1 MEKKPSFKPYN
12 QGQITFLPPSLEDL
26 IPENH
31 IVRVVDS
38 AIDNINTKPLYEK
51 YEGGGASS
59 YNPVM
64 MLKIIIYAYTQKIFS
79 CRNIAKSCREN
90 IMFMWLSGMNMPDYK
105 TIDRFRSE
113 RMKDV
118 ILDVFTE
125 VAALL
130 HSKGYLQP
138 ESYFQDSSKFESAE
152 NRENWA
158 WGKNTRGFKE
168 KLREACARL
177 LETIDE
183 IERQDS
189 QKYGE
194 ADLSELNAGKDI
206 DSQSIKEMT
215 DKLNEKLV
223 QKPEAGKS
231 LWRGLKK
238 FWGDFPKHTP

>member
-1 MEKKPSFKPYN
+1 MEKRPSFKPYN

-38 AIDNINTKPLYEK
+38 AIDSIDTKPLYEK

-64 MLKIIIYAYTQKIFS
+64 MLKIIVYAYMQKIFS
-79 CRNIAKSCREN
+79 SRNIAKNCREN

-113 RMKDV
+113 RMKYV
-118 ILDVFTE
+118 ILDIFSE

-130 HSKGYLQP
+130 HSKGYIQL
-138 ESYFQDSSKFESAE
+138 ENYFLDGSKGS
-152 NRENWA
+152 N
-158 WGKNTRGFKE
+158 E
-168 KLREACARL
+168 KLKEECAEL
-177 LETIDE
+177 FETIEE
-183 IERQDS
+183 IERQDN

-194 ADLSELNAGKDI
+194 EDLPELNAGVGI
-206 DSQSIKEMT
+206 DSQAIRET
-215 DKLNEKLV
+215 ADKINEKLV
-223 QKPEAGKS
+223 QKPEDRKS
-231 LWRGLKK
+231 IWEGLRR
-238 FWGDFPKHTP
+238 FWMSLPRAK

>member
-31 IVRVVDS
+31 IVRVVDG
-38 AIDNINTKPLYEK
+38 AMDNINTKPLYEK

-64 MLKIIIYAYTQKIFS
+64 MLKIIVYAYTQKIFS
-79 CRNIAKSCREN
+79 CRNIAKNCREN

-130 HSKGYLQP
+130 HSKGYMQL
-138 ESYFQDSSKFESAE
+138 ESYFSDSSKIESGE
-152 NRENWA
+152 GRENWT
-158 WGKNTRGFKE
+158 WGRNAKGFKE
-168 KLREACARL
+168 KLRESCEEL
-177 LETIDE
+177 LVTIDE
-183 IERQDS
+183 IERQDN

-194 ADLSELNAGKDI
+194 ADLPELNAGKDI
-206 DSQSIKEMT
+206 DPQAIREMT
-215 DKLNEKLV
+215 DKLNERLIK
-223 QKPEAGKS
+223 KPEDRRNM
-231 LWRGLKK
+231 WEGLKK
-238 FWGDFPKHTP
+238 LWGGFPRTK